1 MAFEPELSDIESAMA
16 SDESIGW
23 CAECGAEHACIEPDA
38 ENYHC
43 TDCGAHAVRGAQE
56 WLLLLDAGGV
66 FWDLQGEP

>member
-1 MAFEPELSDIESAMA
+1 MTFEPSLDEIEEAMR

-43 TDCGAHAVRGAQE
+43 TDCGAHAVRGCQE
-56 WLLLLDAGGV
+56 WLFEVDRGGI
-66 FWDLQGEP
+66 FFEPEGEA